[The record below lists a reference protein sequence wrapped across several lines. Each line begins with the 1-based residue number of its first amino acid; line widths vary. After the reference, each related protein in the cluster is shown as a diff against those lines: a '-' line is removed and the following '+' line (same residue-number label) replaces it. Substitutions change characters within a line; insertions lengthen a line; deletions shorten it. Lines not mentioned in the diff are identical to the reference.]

1 MSNHVGSRRRVI
13 IAQQTADI
21 RATLPA
27 GFIGGF
33 AGSDVRPMVPETDNG
48 MVHAETIPT
57 KRRAGRPRNKRVD
70 A

>member
-1 MSNHVGSRRRVI
+1 MSNHVGSRRRII
-13 IAQQTADI
+13 IAQQTADM

-57 KRRAGRPRNKRVD
+57 KRRAGRPRNRRAD